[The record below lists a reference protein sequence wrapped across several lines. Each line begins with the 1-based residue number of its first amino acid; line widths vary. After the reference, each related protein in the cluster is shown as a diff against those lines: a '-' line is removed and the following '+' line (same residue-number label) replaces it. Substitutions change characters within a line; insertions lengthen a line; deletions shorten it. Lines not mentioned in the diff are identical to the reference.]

1 MLAVLRGLDR
11 LPAASGG
18 AYAALL
24 VTLTL
29 EAMAALALGLLA
41 SASVTNVAQAT
52 LALPM
57 LCFPQVLFAGAIVPV
72 PEMAGPGRVMSFG
85 LANRWA
91 FESLGRAL
99 QLDRLAAF
107 GAPSS
112 AQHAAFAGTP
122 VVGWVVLAGFVTL
135 LLGATVSV
143 LARRAPA

>member
-11 LPAASGG
+11 LPPASGG
-18 AYAALL
+18 VYAGLL

-41 SASVTNVAQAT
+41 SASVTNAAQAT

-72 PEMAGPGRVMSFG
+72 PEMAGPGRAMSVG

-91 FESLGRAL
+91 FESLGRAIG
-99 QLDRLAAF
+99 LDRLVPV
-107 GAPSS
+107 GGR
-112 AQHAAFAGTP
+112 HAAFAGSP
-122 VVGWVVLAGFVTL
+122 VQGWIMLAGFAAL
-135 LLGATVSV
+135 LLTATVAV